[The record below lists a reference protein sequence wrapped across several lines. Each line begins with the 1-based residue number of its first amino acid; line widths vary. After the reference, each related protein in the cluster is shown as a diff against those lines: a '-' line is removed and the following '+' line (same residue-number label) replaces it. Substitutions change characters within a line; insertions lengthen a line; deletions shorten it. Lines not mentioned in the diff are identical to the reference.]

1 MKVLL
6 KKLGAAAKTVELS
19 LEAKSKEK
27 VAAGEFALSHQYHM
41 LHSYHELG
49 ASMPVQWSTWRYR
62 EGRWR
67 YSRNEGRIT
76 SWTPW
81 RRN

>member
-27 VAAGEFALSHQYHM
+27 VAAGEFALSHQYHNAA
-41 LHSYHELG
+41 LLS
-49 ASMPVQWSTWRYR
+49 
-62 EGRWR
+62 
-67 YSRNEGRIT
+67 
-76 SWTPW
+76 
-81 RRN
+81 